1 MVKSLFPM
9 LRYLLILLGFA
20 ACSLGASE
28 QPECPR
34 VYDDTYAREHRLYFS
49 EPLVSYTVVGNGSS
63 ADKSALTEEDLGRHL
78 FTITGDDKHKPI
90 TRWMDQ
96 NRLEIRYPKGT
107 SCQTEYKFQIK
118 PGTTYLGGAPVVARE
133 VVLRM
138 PPGRLSG
145 RRIMDERGMGIMV
158 CPRTLESREDMEF
171 SAQKHPRFVF
181 RRARHGFWTDNRYY
195 IDCVEGVVE
204 PAYMKQGLMPDSLR
218 LLADKGEAVWKSLK
232 QNSVLPGHVVVR
244 PAKPLELDD
253 EWHLLVVP
261 REGDG
266 FSGDDSVCSQAT
278 PEPELGTGVQW
289 RLSDDK
295 KKYLLEVSFSEPMA
309 LGDMPALFDRMKLM
323 VGTREATPA
332 GRGRKKLQMDGYTLE
347 FRYAG
352 VSEVDPVK
360 EDDGGYYKVSED
372 EEGDKPMLSYTPQ
385 GVVEGFL
392 IEVSATAPALLDVVL
407 PADTKSHLGFSCTSE
422 HRHRISLNPAAP
434 VLKAGD
440 SLILPAKGD
449 RTLRLPYTNVSG
461 VQVNAWKLAHEMTA
475 TAFGFNLSNTVGI
488 SKHRLVY
495 DVLNA
500 REWRGYR
507 MRENTARDA
516 EKALDSAVTG
526 ERRHAARSRK
536 VLEGA
541 TAFPACRLQAGQGGM
556 LQSGELQL
564 KLDDATGGKPSPGM
578 YLLRFQQQSSP
589 QVRSALRLLNRA
601 EESLDAHQDV
611 LVQVTDLNVTFGK
624 DAVLV
629 NRYSDGKPVPHAVM
643 SWLDNKDKPHQLSI
657 REGIG
662 WFPKDCPEGRRAWVH
677 AGDDVVMT
685 TFPYSFSSE
694 DRTAE
699 ADKSA
704 TMLVLDRPLYRPGD
718 TVNVRGVLRL
728 RKSDGSCALPAEKV
742 AKVTFYRPDGSEL
755 EIRELSLGNYGAF
768 ETSFTLPT
776 GEDDVTG
783 SYEIRVECGDF
794 RESTNANCQVFRRDA
809 FKTTLDVEVDPVAPL
824 EFTVR
829 VSAVDYSGTPLG
841 GARCELEIGEE
852 KHQLSLDAE
861 GKASLTLPVTEK
873 MRKDGEIWVGG
884 SVVNDREEY
893 VTLPV
898 DCPDIYPADFHIDL
912 ELDRIK
918 LYDSRTDEVLGR
930 EQRVQLQLVAEEEK
944 PVPCANGLGYVETQK
959 RVLWSGELTVPAN
972 SELGVP
978 LPVNIE
984 EWRGKAHE
992 LVASGTDAAG
1002 RRAEE
1007 SRYIGYVRE
1016 SQEPEIKVTPGDGA
1030 VSLKGDFPHACT
1042 AHLFVGC
1049 GQKLRH
1055 VNLPVQAGEHT
1066 YQVPLQEGEE
1076 GSLCFTLVLPAEA
1089 PGASA
1094 ISCQDT
1100 CFVPIRRYH
1109 LDVALEVPQQVC
1121 RPAEVVTISGRVLTS
1136 DKPAD
1141 AEVTLYAVDAGM
1153 MSVAKYDYPDP
1164 ESWFC
1169 KRDAR
1174 SFTLASQWLALQ
1186 LHKPAPQS
1194 ADVEMLMGFWMGDMV
1209 GNGYSLSPEESY
1221 GHPGMLGAIFGNMY
1235 HTVAD
1240 GELPCWSLDGGVQY
1254 QMADA
1259 ECAPAPVVVP
1269 CKGAGGYSAKKKSIR
1284 GMDDEEYEGEDDE
1297 GPPRVVVS
1305 CMPLSPDPEDEELPR
1320 LRTNFS
1326 PVAVWKGALKTD
1338 AEGRFSAEVTL
1349 PDTLTTYEVIAVAVD
1364 RSGKRFGTNKGE
1376 FTVALPVMLT
1386 PGTPLFMSLGDELRL
1401 PLSIVNN
1408 TDEPGTWIVTL
1419 EGAAAPQEI
1428 TLDARCSG
1436 TLYFDFKAAT
1446 EGEQK
1451 LRWTAQGK
1459 PGSDAVQGEF
1469 SVRFPAP
1476 VLKET
1481 HRLAL
1486 SPGDAAVQLVS
1497 LLGSEVGTATRGELE
1512 LVASANP
1519 LLHLAGAADYLLE
1532 YPYGCTEQR
1541 ASALIPW
1548 LLYEELA
1555 PFCPKLAQT
1564 RPEEVKKVVE
1574 KAIADLLPRQ
1584 CEDGGLSFWGGWNHS
1599 CLWATAHA
1607 GYVLKLAQ
1615 EKGYEVPQEAM
1626 DKLYRYLW
1634 WTPYSNASARTR
1646 FAIART
1652 REKTGQMKDILREM
1666 LKPEEDDDEFPLLGR
1681 ETRAA
1686 MEFMLS
1692 MLENPDG
1699 ADAAFRTW
1707 LRTAGRDYRHGTT
1720 QGNAWNLFALV
1731 EYLKLKKEQGTTAS
1745 LVLQDGSQLPLG
1757 KGATVVPLPWQP
1769 GQEMKALPTALSAA
1783 AGTVYATLR
1792 VRALPDTTDYPGVTE
1807 RGLQV
1812 TRLYE
1817 TKGADGVWRPATA
1830 FKVGDVVRVTLTCA
1844 KVADEHKY
1852 LVLEDYL
1859 PASME
1864 AINPEVPSQAA
1875 GLEPM
1880 EWSLAF
1886 DHREYLADRVRG
1898 SCTRWGGRDLLN
1910 MRYYAR
1916 VKRAG
1921 TAAAPPA
1928 QAQLMYEPQVYG
1940 LSPNSKIVTEP

>member
-1 MVKSLFPM
+1 M
-9 LRYLLILLGFA
+9 LRYLLILFGFA

-34 VYDDTYAREHRLYFS
+34 VYEDAYAREHRLYFP
-49 EPLVSYTVVGNGSS
+49 EPLVSETVVSNGGVSDQS
-63 ADKSALTEEDLGRHL
+63 AYTEQDLGRHL
-78 FTITGDDKHKPI
+78 FTLAGDDKHKPI
-90 TRWMDQ
+90 ARWSDQ
-96 NRLEIRYPKGT
+96 NKLEIRYPKGT
-107 SCQTEYKFQIK
+107 SCRTEYRFQIK
-118 PGTTYLGGAPVVARE
+118 PGTTYLGGAPVVARD
-133 VVLRM
+133 VTLRM

-145 RRIMDERGMGIMV
+145 RRIMDERGMGIVV

-181 RRARHGFWTDNRYY
+181 RRARRGFWSDMRYY

-204 PAYMKQGLMPDSLR
+204 PAYLKQGLMPASLR
-218 LLADKGEAVWKSLK
+218 VLADKGETVWKALK
-232 QNSVLPGHVVVR
+232 QHSVLPGHVVVR
-244 PAKPLELDD
+244 PAKPLDLDD

-266 FSGDDSVCSQAT
+266 FSDEDPICRQAT
-278 PEPELGTGVQW
+278 PEPELGTGVCW
-289 RLSDDK
+289 KLSDDK

-309 LGDMPALFDRMKLM
+309 LADMPALFDRMKLM

-332 GRGRKKLQMDGYTLE
+332 GRGRKTLQMDGYTLE

-352 VSEVDPVK
+352 VSEVEPVK
-360 EDDGGYYKVSED
+360 ADDGGYYDVDDWDVD
-372 EEGDKPMLSYTPQ
+372 EDKPKLSYTPQ
-385 GVVEGFL
+385 GVVEGFI
-392 IEVSATAPALLDVVL
+392 IEVSSAAPALLDVVL
-407 PADTKSHLGFSCTSE
+407 PADTKSHLGFSCASE

-440 SLILPAKGD
+440 TLTLPARGD
-449 RTLRLPYTNVSG
+449 RMLRLPYTNVSG

-475 TAFGFNLSNTVGI
+475 TAFGFNLSDTMVVANR
-488 SKHRLVY
+488 RLVY

-507 MRENTARDA
+507 LKENPGREA
-516 EKALDSAVTG
+516 EDALDSAVKV
-526 ERRHAARSRK
+526 ERMYAARSRK

-541 TAFPACRLQAGQGGM
+541 TAFPGCRLQAGQGGM

-564 KLDDATGGKPSPGM
+564 KLDAVTGGRPAPGM
-578 YLLRFQQQSSP
+578 YLLRLQQQTNP
-589 QVRSALRLLNRA
+589 QVRSALRLMKRA

-643 SWLDNKDKPHQLSI
+643 SWLDDKDKPHQLSI
-657 REGIG
+657 RNGIG
-662 WFPKDCPEGRRAWVH
+662 WFPKDWPDGRRAWIH
-677 AGDDVVMT
+677 SGDDVVMT
-685 TFPYSFSSE
+685 VLPYRSSHAYD
-694 DRTAE
+694 DRDEEAE
-699 ADKSA
+699 KAS

-728 RKSDGSCALPAEKV
+728 RKTDGSCALPAEKV
-742 AKVTFYRPDGSEL
+742 ARVTFYRPDGSEL
-755 EIRELSLGNYGAF
+755 ETRELSLGNYGAF

-783 SYEIRVECGDF
+783 SYEIRVECGAF
-794 RESTNANCQVFRRDA
+794 SETVTVNCQVFRRDA
-809 FKTTLDVEVDPVAPL
+809 FKTTLDVEVDPVAPR

-841 GARCELEIGEE
+841 GARCELEVDGE
-852 KHQLSLDAE
+852 KHPLTLDAE
-861 GKASLTLPVTEK
+861 GKATLTLPVTEYMLK
-873 MRKDGEIWVGG
+873 TEGISVGG

-893 VTLPV
+893 VNLPG
-898 DCPDIYPADFHIDL
+898 DCPSIYPADFHIDL
-912 ELDRIK
+912 EQDRIK
-918 LYDSRTDEVLGR
+918 LYDSRTDDVLAR
-930 EQRVQLQLVAEEEK
+930 EQRVQLQLVEMEEK
-944 PVPCANGLGYVETQK
+944 PLPGANGLGYVKSQK
-959 RVLWSGELTVPAN
+959 KVLWSGELTVPAD

-978 LPVNIE
+978 LPVNVE

-992 LVASGTDAAG
+992 LVASGSDSEG
-1002 RRAEE
+1002 RRAEA
-1007 SRYIGYVRE
+1007 SCSIGYARD
-1016 SQEPEIKVTPGDGA
+1016 SHEPEIKVTPGDGA
-1030 VSLKGDFPHACT
+1030 VALKGDFPHACT

-1055 VNLPVQAGEHT
+1055 VNLPVQAGEQT

-1076 GSLCFTLVLPAEA
+1076 GSLRFTLVLPAAA
-1089 PGASA
+1089 PGETAT
-1094 ISCQDT
+1094 SCHDS

-1121 RPAEVVTISGRVLTS
+1121 RPAEVVTISGRVLAA

-1153 MSVAKYDYPDP
+1153 MSVAKYHYPDP

-1174 SFTLASQWLALQ
+1174 SFTLSSPGLA

-1194 ADVEMLMGFWMGDMV
+1194 PTVEMLMGFWLGDMV
-1209 GNGYSLSPEESY
+1209 GNGYSLTPEESY
-1221 GHPGMLGAIFGNMY
+1221 GHLGMLDAVLGNVY
-1235 HTVAD
+1235 HAVAD
-1240 GELPCWSLDGGVQY
+1240 GELPCWSLDAQY
-1254 QMADA
+1254 QAA

-1269 CKGAGGYSAKKKSIR
+1269 SMAAGLKSGSGSYYSKKKSIR
-1284 GMDDEEYEGEDDE
+1284 GMDDEEYEGEEDE
-1297 GPPRVVVS
+1297 GPAEFTCYLPPS
-1305 CMPLSPDPEDEELPR
+1305 SSPDAEQPR
-1320 LRTNFS
+1320 LRTNFC
-1326 PVAVWKGALKTD
+1326 PVAVWKGALRTD
-1338 AEGRFSAEVTL
+1338 AEGCFSAEVTL

-1364 RSGKRFGTNKGE
+1364 RSGKRFGTNKKE

-1408 TDEPGTWIVTL
+1408 TDEAGTWTVTL
-1419 EGAAAPQEI
+1419 EGAEAPQEI
-1428 TLDARCSG
+1428 TLAARSSG
-1436 TLYFDFKAAT
+1436 TLYFNFKAAA
-1446 EGEQK
+1446 EGDQK

-1481 HRLAL
+1481 HRLTL
-1486 SPGDAAVQLVS
+1486 SPGDAAVQLAS
-1497 LLGSEVGTATRGELE
+1497 LLGSEVGAATRGELE

-1519 LLHLAGAADYLLE
+1519 LLHLAGAADYLLA

-1548 LLYEELA
+1548 LLYDELA
-1555 PFCPKLAQT
+1555 PFCPQMAKT

-1584 CEDGGLSFWGGWNHS
+1584 CEDGGLSFWGGWNRS

-1666 LKPEEDDDEFPLLGR
+1666 LKEEEEDLEFPLLGR

-1686 MEFMLS
+1686 MQFMLS

-1731 EYLKLKKEQGTTAS
+1731 EYLRLKKEQGTAAR
-1745 LVLQDGSQLPLG
+1745 LVLQDGSQLPLD
-1757 KGATVVPLPWQP
+1757 KGATVVPLTWQP

-1783 AGTVYATLR
+1783 EGTVYATLR

-1844 KVADEHKY
+1844 KVADELKY

-1880 EWSLAF
+1880 PWSMAF

-1898 SCTRWGGRDLLN
+1898 FCTRWGGRDLLN

-1940 LSPNSKIVTEP
+1940 LSPNARIITES

>member
-1 MVKSLFPM
+1 MFH
-9 LRYLLILLGFA
+9 YLLILFGFV

-34 VYDDTYAREHRLYFS
+34 VYEDTFAREHRLYFS
-49 EPLVSYTVVGNGSS
+49 EPLVSQTVVSNGAST
-63 ADKSALTEEDLGRHL
+63 DKSAYTETDLGRHI
-78 FTITGDDKHKPI
+78 FTLTGDEQHKPI

-96 NRLEIRYPKGT
+96 NRMEIRYPKGT

-118 PGTTYLGGAPVVARE
+118 PGTTYLGGAPVESRE
-133 VVLRM
+133 LVFRM

-145 RRIMDERGMGIMV
+145 RRIMDERGMGVVV

-171 SAQKHPRFVF
+171 SAQKHPHFVF
-181 RRARHGFWTDNRYY
+181 RRARRSFWFDTRYY

-204 PAYMKQGLMPDSLR
+204 PAYMKQGLSAASLR
-218 LLADKGEAVWKSLK
+218 LLADKGEAVWRSLK
-232 QNSVLPGHVVVR
+232 QDKVLPGHVVVR
-244 PAKPLELDD
+244 PAEPLDQDD

-266 FSGDDSVCSQAT
+266 FSDDTPVCSEAT
-278 PEPELGTGVQW
+278 PVQELGTGVRW
-289 RLSDDK
+289 KLSDDK
-295 KKYLLEVSFSEPMA
+295 KKYLLEVSFSESMA
-309 LGDMPALFDRMKLM
+309 LSDMPALFDRMKLM
-323 VGTREATPA
+323 VGTREAAPA

-352 VSEVDPVK
+352 VIEVEPV
-360 EDDGGYYKVSED
+360 EADDGGYYEVREEEEAEKKV
-372 EEGDKPMLSYTPQ
+372 LSYTPQ
-385 GVVEGFL
+385 GVVEGFF
-392 IEVSATAPALLDVVL
+392 IEVSAAAPVLLDVVL
-407 PADTKSHLGFSCTSE
+407 PADTKSHLGFSCASE

-440 SLILPAKGD
+440 TLILPAKGD

-475 TAFGFNLSNTVGI
+475 TAFGFNLSNTVAVTR
-488 SKHRLVY
+488 HRLVY

-507 MRENTARDA
+507 LSENTSGEVEDM
-516 EKALDSAVTG
+516 LDSAVKS
-526 ERRHAARSRK
+526 ERKHAARSRK

-541 TAFPACRLQAGQGGM
+541 TAFPGCRVQAGQGGM
-556 LQSGELQL
+556 LQSGECLL
-564 KLDDATGGKPSPGM
+564 KLDDATGGKPAPGM
-578 YLLRFQQQSSP
+578 YLLRLQQQVNP

-601 EESLDAHQDV
+601 EKSLDAHQDV

-624 DAVLV
+624 DAILV
-629 NRYSDGKPVPHAVM
+629 NRYSDGKPVPHAVL
-643 SWLDNKDKPHQLSI
+643 SWLDDKNKPHQLSI
-657 REGIG
+657 RDGIG
-662 WFPKDCPEGRRAWVH
+662 WFPKGCPDGRRAWVH

-685 TFPYSFSSE
+685 VFPYLSSYGERKE
-694 DRTAE
+694 DAE
-699 ADKSA
+699 KAS

-728 RKSDGSCALPAEKV
+728 CKTDGSCALPAEKS
-742 AKVTFYRPDGSEL
+742 AKVIFSRPDGSEL
-755 EIRELSLGNYGAF
+755 ETRELSLGDYGAF

-794 RESTNANCQVFRRDA
+794 LESTTANCQVFRRDA
-809 FKTTLDVEVDPVAPL
+809 FKTTLDVEVDPVAPQ

-841 GARCELEIGEE
+841 GARCELEVEDK
-852 KHQLSLDAE
+852 KHPLTLDAE
-861 GKASLTLPVTEK
+861 GKASLTLPVTAE
-873 MRKDGEIWVGG
+873 MRESGGINVGG

-893 VTLPV
+893 VKLPV
-898 DCPDIYPADFHIDL
+898 DFPSIYPADFHIDL
-912 ELDRIK
+912 ALNRIK

-930 EQRVQLQLVAEEEK
+930 EQRVQLLLVAEEEK
-944 PVPCANGLGYVETQK
+944 PMPGANGLGYVKLQK
-959 RVLWSGELTVPAN
+959 KVLWSGELTVPAN

-978 LPVNIE
+978 LPVNVD

-992 LVASGTDAAG
+992 LVASGTDAEG
-1002 RRAEE
+1002 RRVEE
-1007 SRYIGYVRE
+1007 SCHIGYARD
-1016 SQEPEIKVTPGDGA
+1016 SREPEMKVTPGDRA
-1030 VSLKGDFPHACT
+1030 VSLRGDFPRACA

-1076 GSLCFTLVLPAEA
+1076 GSLSFTLVLPAET
-1089 PGASA
+1089 PGEEAK
-1094 ISCQDT
+1094 SCRDS

-1109 LDVALEVPQQVC
+1109 LDVALDVPQQVC
-1121 RPAEVVTISGRVLTS
+1121 RPADVVTVSGRVLAA

-1153 MSVAKYDYPDP
+1153 MSVAKYRYPDP

-1174 SFTLASQWLALQ
+1174 SFTLPSPDLAWR
-1186 LHKPAPQS
+1186 KVAPSS
-1194 ADVEMLMGFWMGDMV
+1194 AEVEMLMRFWLGDLV

-1221 GHPGMLGAIFGNMY
+1221 GHSGLLGAVFGNVY
-1235 HTVAD
+1235 HAVAD

-1254 QMADA
+1254 QMEYD
-1259 ECAPAPVVVP
+1259 ECAPEPVVVP
-1269 CKGAGGYSAKKKSIR
+1269 GLRSGSAYYSKKKSIR
-1284 GMDDEEYEGEDDE
+1284 GMDDEEYECEDDE
-1297 GPPRVVVS
+1297 GPPAAFVS
-1305 CMPLSPDPEDEELPR
+1305 YVPPAMTEGEAQPR
-1320 LRTNFS
+1320 LRTNFC

-1364 RSGKRFGTNKGE
+1364 RSGKRFGSTKGK

-1408 TDEPGTWIVTL
+1408 TDEAGTWTVTL

-1428 TLDARCSG
+1428 TLAARGSG

-1486 SPGDAAVQLVS
+1486 SPGATAVQLAS
-1497 LLGSEVGTATRGELE
+1497 LLGSEVGAATRGELE
-1512 LVASANP
+1512 LVVSANP

-1548 LLYEELA
+1548 LLYDELA
-1555 PFCPKLAQT
+1555 PFCPKLAKT
-1564 RPEEVKKVVE
+1564 RSEEVKKVVE

-1666 LKPEEDDDEFPLLGR
+1666 LKPEEEDFEFPLLGR

-1686 MEFMLS
+1686 MQFMLS

-1731 EYLKLKKEQGTTAS
+1731 EYLKLKKEQGTAAS

-1769 GQEMKALPTALSAA
+1769 GQVMKALPTALSAA

-1817 TKGADGVWRPATA
+1817 TKGADGVWRPATS

-1844 KVADEHKY
+1844 KVADELKY

-1875 GLEPM
+1875 GLQPM

-1898 SCTRWGGRDLLN
+1898 FCTRWGGRDLLN

-1940 LSPNSKIVTEP
+1940 LSPNAKIVTEP

>member
-1 MVKSLFPM
+1 MREKIFPM
-9 LRYLLILLGFA
+9 LRYLLILFGFA
-20 ACSLGASE
+20 VCSLGASE

-34 VYDDTYAREHRLYFS
+34 VYEDAYDREHRLYFP
-49 EPLVSYTVVGNGSS
+49 EPLVSHTVVDNCGATDQS
-63 ADKSALTEEDLGRHL
+63 AYTEQDLGRHL
-78 FTITGDDKHKPI
+78 FTLTGEDKHKPI
-90 TRWMDQ
+90 TRWLDQ

-107 SCQTEYKFQIK
+107 SCKTEYKFQIK
-118 PGTTYLGGAPVVARE
+118 PGTTYLGGAPVVARDL
-133 VVLRM
+133 VFRM
-138 PPGRLSG
+138 PPGRLTG
-145 RRIMDERGMGIMV
+145 RRIMDERGMGIVV
-158 CPRTLESREDMEF
+158 CPRTLDSREDMEF

-181 RRARHGFWTDNRYY
+181 RRARHGFWTGSRYY

-204 PAYMKQGLMPDSLR
+204 PAYMKQGLIPASLR
-218 LLADKGEAVWKSLK
+218 LLADKGESVWKSLK

-244 PAKPLELDD
+244 PGKPLDQDD

-266 FSGDDSVCSQAT
+266 FSGEDPICRQAT

-289 RLSDDK
+289 RLSDDM
-295 KKYLLEVSFSEPMA
+295 KKYLLEVFFSEPMA
-309 LGDMPALFDRMKLM
+309 LADMPALFDRMKLM

-352 VSEVDPVK
+352 VSEVEPVK
-360 EDDGGYYKVSED
+360 ADDGGYYYVD
-372 EEGDKPMLSYTPQ
+372 EDKPKLSYTPQ

-392 IEVSATAPALLDVVL
+392 IEVSSAAPALLDVVL
-407 PADTKSHLGFSCTSE
+407 PTDTKSHLGFSCTSE

-434 VLKAGD
+434 VLNAGD
-440 SLILPAKGD
+440 TLTLPARGD
-449 RTLRLPYTNVSG
+449 RMLRLPYTNVSG

-475 TAFGFNLSNTVGI
+475 TAFGFNLSNTVAVT
-488 SKHRLVY
+488 KHRLVY

-507 MRENTARDA
+507 MKENTSSEVED
-516 EKALDSAVTG
+516 ALDSAVKT
-526 ERRHAARSRK
+526 ERRHAVRSRK

-541 TAFPACRLQAGQGGM
+541 TAFPGCRLQAGQGGM

-564 KLDDATGGKPSPGM
+564 KLDAVTGGKPAPGM
-578 YLLRFQQQSSP
+578 YLLRLQHQASP

-601 EESLDAHQDV
+601 EASLDAHQDV
-611 LVQVTDLNVTFGK
+611 LVQVADLNVTFGK
-624 DAVLV
+624 DAILV

-643 SWLDNKDKPHQLSI
+643 SWLDDKNKPHQLSI
-657 REGIG
+657 RNGIG
-662 WFPKDCPEGRRAWVH
+662 WFPKDWPDGRRAWIH
-677 AGDDVVMT
+677 SGDDVVMT
-685 TFPYSFSSE
+685 VLPYRSSHAYD
-694 DRTAE
+694 DRDEEAE
-699 ADKSA
+699 KAS

-728 RKSDGSCALPAEKV
+728 RKADGSCALPAEKV
-742 AKVTFYRPDGSEL
+742 ARVTFYRPDGSEL
-755 EIRELSLGNYGAF
+755 ETRELSLGNYGAF

-783 SYEIRVECGDF
+783 SYEIRVECGAF
-794 RESTNANCQVFRRDA
+794 SEAVTVNCQVFRRDA
-809 FKTTLDVEVDPVAPL
+809 FKTTLDVEVDPVAPR

-841 GARCELEIGEE
+841 GARCELEVDGE
-852 KHQLSLDAE
+852 KHPLTLDAE
-861 GKASLTLPVTEK
+861 GKATLTLPVTEEMLK
-873 MRKDGEIWVGG
+873 TEGISVGG

-893 VTLPV
+893 VNLPG
-898 DCPDIYPADFHIDL
+898 DCPSIYPADFHIDL
-912 ELDRIK
+912 EQDRIK
-918 LYDSRTDEVLGR
+918 LYDSRTDEVLAR
-930 EQRVQLQLVAEEEK
+930 EQRVQLQLVEEEEK
-944 PVPCANGLGYVETQK
+944 PLPGANGLGYVKKQK
-959 RVLWSGELTVPAN
+959 KVLWSGEVTVPAN

-978 LPVNIE
+978 IPVNVA

-992 LVASGTDAAG
+992 LVASGSDSEG
-1002 RRAEE
+1002 RRAEA
-1007 SRYIGYVRE
+1007 SCSIGYARD
-1016 SQEPEIKVTPGDGA
+1016 SHEPEIKVTPGDGA
-1030 VSLKGDFPHACT
+1030 VALKGDFPHACT

-1055 VNLPVQAGEHT
+1055 VNLPVQAGEQT

-1076 GSLCFTLVLPAEA
+1076 GSLRFTLVLPAAA
-1089 PGASA
+1089 PGETAT
-1094 ISCQDT
+1094 SCHDS

-1121 RPAEVVTISGRVLTS
+1121 RPAEVVTISGRVLAA

-1153 MSVAKYDYPDP
+1153 MSVAKYHYPDP

-1174 SFTLASQWLALQ
+1174 SFTLSSPGLA

-1194 ADVEMLMGFWMGDMV
+1194 AEVEMLMGFWMGDMV
-1209 GNGYSLSPEESY
+1209 GKGYSLSPEESY
-1221 GHPGMLGAIFGNMY
+1221 GHSGMLGAIFGNMY
-1235 HTVAD
+1235 HAVAD
-1240 GELPCWSLDGGVQY
+1240 GELPCWSLDAQY
-1254 QMADA
+1254 QAA
-1259 ECAPAPVVVP
+1259 ECAPAPVVP
-1269 CKGAGGYSAKKKSIR
+1269 CIAAGARSGSGVYYSKKKSIR
-1284 GMDDEEYEGEDDE
+1284 GLDDEECEGEDDE
-1297 GPPRVVVS
+1297 GPAEFTCYVPPS
-1305 CMPLSPDPEDEELPR
+1305 SPPDAEQPR
-1320 LRTNFS
+1320 LRTNFC

-1364 RSGKRFGTNKGE
+1364 RSGKRFGTNKKE

-1408 TDEPGTWIVTL
+1408 TDEAGTWTVTL
-1419 EGAAAPQEI
+1419 EGAEAPQEI
-1428 TLDARCSG
+1428 TLAARSSG
-1436 TLYFDFKAAT
+1436 TLYFNFKAAA
-1446 EGEQK
+1446 EGDQK

-1481 HRLAL
+1481 HRLTL
-1486 SPGDAAVQLVS
+1486 SPGDAAVQLAS
-1497 LLGSEVGTATRGELE
+1497 LLGSEVGAATRGELE

-1519 LLHLAGAADYLLE
+1519 LLHLAGAADYLLA

-1548 LLYEELA
+1548 LLYDELA
-1555 PFCPKLAQT
+1555 PFCPQMAKT
-1564 RPEEVKKVVE
+1564 RPDEVKKVVE

-1584 CEDGGLSFWGGWNHS
+1584 CEDGGLSFWGGWNRS

-1634 WTPYSNASARTR
+1634 WTPYGNASARTR

-1666 LKPEEDDDEFPLLGR
+1666 LKEEEEDHEFPLLGR

-1686 MEFMLS
+1686 MQFMLS

-1699 ADAAFRTW
+1699 ADASFRTW
-1707 LRTAGRDYRHGTT
+1707 MRTAGRDYRHGTT

-1731 EYLKLKKEQGTTAS
+1731 EYLKLKKEQGTAAR
-1745 LVLQDGSQLPLG
+1745 LVLQDGSQQPLG

-1783 AGTVYATLR
+1783 EGTVYATLR

-1817 TKGADGVWRPATA
+1817 TRGADGVWRPATS

-1844 KVADEHKY
+1844 KVADELKY

-1864 AINPEVPSQAA
+1864 AINPEVPSQSA

-1880 EWSLAF
+1880 PWSLSF

-1898 SCTRWGGRDLLN
+1898 FCTRWGGRDLLN
-1910 MRYYAR
+1910 MCYYAR

-1940 LSPNSKIVTEP
+1940 LSPNAKIVTEP

>member
-1 MVKSLFPM
+1 MLF
-9 LRYLLILLGFA
+9 GFV

-34 VYDDTYAREHRLYFS
+34 VYEDTYAREHRLYFP
-49 EPLVSYTVVGNGSS
+49 EPLVSHTVVSNGSS
-63 ADKSALTEEDLGRHL
+63 TDKSAYTEADLGRHI
-78 FTITGDDKHKPI
+78 FTLTGDDKHKPI

-118 PGTTYLGGAPVVARE
+118 PGTTYLGGAPVESRE
-133 VVLRM
+133 LVFRM

-145 RRIMDERGMGIMV
+145 RRIMDARGMGIVV
-158 CPRTLESREDMEF
+158 CPRTLDSREDMVF

-181 RRARHGFWTDNRYY
+181 RRARRGFWTDARYY

-204 PAYMKQGLMPDSLR
+204 PAYMKQGLIPASLR
-218 LLADKGEAVWKSLK
+218 VLADKGESVWKALK
-232 QNSVLPGHVVVR
+232 QDSVLPGHVVVR
-244 PAKPLELDD
+244 PAKPLDLDD

-266 FSGDDSVCSQAT
+266 FSDADPVCRQAT
-278 PEPELGTGVQW
+278 PEPELGTGVRW
-289 RLSDDK
+289 KLSDDK
-295 KKYLLEVSFSEPMA
+295 KKYLLEVSFSESMS
-309 LGDMPALFDRMKLM
+309 LSDMPALFDRMKLM
-323 VGTREATPA
+323 VGTREAAPA

-352 VSEVDPVK
+352 VIEVEPV
-360 EDDGGYYKVSED
+360 EADDGGYYEVREEEDAEKKV
-372 EEGDKPMLSYTPQ
+372 LSYTPQ
-385 GVVEGFL
+385 GVVEGFF
-392 IEVSATAPALLDVVL
+392 IEVSAAAPALLDVVL
-407 PADTKSHLGFSCTSE
+407 PADTKSHLGFSCASE

-475 TAFGFNLSNTVGI
+475 TTFGFNLSNTVAVTR
-488 SKHRLVY
+488 HRLVY

-507 MRENTARDA
+507 LSENTSGEVEDM
-516 EKALDSAVTG
+516 LDSAVKL
-526 ERRHAARSRK
+526 ERWHAARSRK

-541 TAFPACRLQAGQGGM
+541 TAFPGCRVQAGQGGM
-556 LQSGELQL
+556 LQSGECLL
-564 KLDDATGGKPSPGM
+564 KLDDATGGKPAPGM
-578 YLLRFQQQSSP
+578 YLLRLQQQVNP

-611 LVQVTDLNVTFGK
+611 LVQVTDLNVTCGK
-624 DAVLV
+624 DAILV

-643 SWLDNKDKPHQLSI
+643 SWLDDKNKPHQLSI
-657 REGIG
+657 RDGIG
-662 WFPKDCPEGRRAWVH
+662 WFPKDCPKGIHVWVH

-685 TFPYSFSSE
+685 VFPYLSSYGERKE
-694 DRTAE
+694 DAE
-699 ADKSA
+699 KAS

-728 RKSDGSCALPAEKV
+728 CKTDGSCALPAEKS
-742 AKVTFYRPDGSEL
+742 AKVIFSRPDGSEL
-755 EIRELSLGNYGAF
+755 ETRELSLGDYGAF

-809 FKTTLDVEVDPVAPL
+809 FKTTLDVEVDPVAPQK
-824 EFTVR
+824 FTVR

-841 GARCELEIGEE
+841 GARCELEVDEE
-852 KHQLSLDAE
+852 KHHLTLDAE
-861 GKASLTLPVTEK
+861 GRATLTLPVTAE
-873 MRKDGEIWVGG
+873 MRESGGISVGG

-893 VTLPV
+893 VTLPG
-898 DCPDIYPADFHIDL
+898 DCPSIYPADFHIDL
-912 ELDRIK
+912 ALNRIK
-918 LYDSRTDEVLGR
+918 LYDSRTEKVLAR
-930 EQRVQLQLVAEEEK
+930 EQQVQLQLVAEEEK
-944 PVPCANGLGYVETQK
+944 PMPGANGLGYVKPQK
-959 RVLWSGELTVPAN
+959 KVLWSGELTVPAN

-978 LPVNIE
+978 LPVNVD

-992 LVASGTDAAG
+992 LVASGTDAEG
-1002 RRAEE
+1002 CRVEE
-1007 SRYIGYVRE
+1007 SCHIGYARD
-1016 SQEPEIKVTPGDGA
+1016 SREPEIKVTPGDGA
-1030 VSLKGDFPHACT
+1030 VALKGDFPRACT

-1076 GSLCFTLVLPAEA
+1076 GSLSFTLVLPAEA
-1089 PGASA
+1089 PGEEAK
-1094 ISCQDT
+1094 SCCDS

-1109 LDVALEVPQQVC
+1109 LDVALDVPQQVC
-1121 RPAEVVTISGRVLTS
+1121 RPADVVTVSGRVLAA

-1153 MSVAKYDYPDP
+1153 MSVAKYRYPDP

-1174 SFTLASQWLALQ
+1174 SFTLTSPGLAWR
-1186 LHKPAPQS
+1186 KVAPSS
-1194 ADVEMLMGFWMGDMV
+1194 AEVEMLMGIWLGDLV

-1221 GHPGMLGAIFGNMY
+1221 GHSGLLGAVFGNVY
-1235 HTVAD
+1235 HAVAD
-1240 GELPCWSLDGGVQY
+1240 GELPCWSLDGGEQY
-1254 QMADA
+1254 QMAYD
-1259 ECAPAPVVVP
+1259 ECAPSPVVVP
-1269 CKGAGGYSAKKKSIR
+1269 GLRSGSAYYSKKKSIR

-1297 GPPRVVVS
+1297 GPPAAF
-1305 CMPLSPDPEDEELPR
+1305 LSYVPPAMTEGEAQPR

-1408 TDEPGTWIVTL
+1408 TDEAGTWTVTL
-1419 EGAAAPQEI
+1419 EGAAAPLEI
-1428 TLDARCSG
+1428 TLAARGSG
-1436 TLYFDFKAAT
+1436 TLFFDFKAVT

-1476 VLKET
+1476 VLKEA

-1497 LLGSEVGTATRGELE
+1497 LLGSEVGCATRGELE

-1519 LLHLAGAADYLLE
+1519 LLHLAGAADYLLA

-1548 LLYEELA
+1548 LLYDELA
-1555 PFCPKLAQT
+1555 PFCLQMAKT
-1564 RPEEVKKVVE
+1564 RPDEVKKVVE

-1652 REKTGQMKDILREM
+1652 REKTGQMKDILRDM
-1666 LKPEEDDDEFPLLGR
+1666 LKAEEDEYEFPLLGR

-1686 MEFMLS
+1686 MQFMLT

-1731 EYLKLKKEQGTTAS
+1731 EYLKLKKEQGTAAT
-1745 LVLQDGSQLPLG
+1745 LVLQDGSQLSLG

-1817 TKGADGVWRPATA
+1817 TKGADGVWRPATS

-1844 KVADEHKY
+1844 KVADELKY

-1859 PASME
+1859 PSSME

-1898 SCTRWGGRDLLN
+1898 FCTRWGGRDLLN

-1940 LSPNSKIVTEP
+1940 LSPNAKIVTEP

>member
-1 MVKSLFPM
+1 MF
-9 LRYLLILLGFA
+9 RYLLMLFGFT

-28 QPECPR
+28 VPECPR
-34 VYDDTYAREHRLYFS
+34 VYDDTYAREHRLYFP
-49 EPLVSYTVVGNGSS
+49 EPLVSQTVVNNGAST
-63 ADKSALTEEDLGRHL
+63 DKSAYTEADLGRHI
-78 FTITGDDKHKPI
+78 FTLTGDEQHKPI
-90 TRWMDQ
+90 TRWSDQ
-96 NRLEIRYPKGT
+96 NKLEIRYPKGT

-118 PGTTYLGGAPVVARE
+118 PGTTYLGGAPVEARE
-133 VVLRM
+133 LVFRM

-145 RRIMDERGMGIMV
+145 RRIMDERGMGVVV

-181 RRARHGFWTDNRYY
+181 RRARRGFWSDTRYY
-195 IDCVEGVVE
+195 IDCVEGIAE
-204 PAYMKQGLMPDSLR
+204 PAYMKQGLIPASLR
-218 LLADKGEAVWKSLK
+218 VREDKGESVWKALK
-232 QNSVLPGHVVVR
+232 QDSVLPGHVVVR
-244 PAKPLELDD
+244 PAKPLDLDG
-253 EWHLLVVP
+253 EWHLLGVP
-261 REGDG
+261 RGGDG
-266 FSGDDSVCSQAT
+266 FSGEDPVCQQAT
-278 PEPELGTGVQW
+278 PEPELGTGVRW
-289 RLSDDK
+289 KLSDDK
-295 KKYLLEVSFSEPMA
+295 KKYLLEVSFSESMA
-309 LGDMPALFDRMKLM
+309 LSDMPDLFDRMKLM
-323 VGTREATPA
+323 VGTREAAPA

-352 VSEVDPVK
+352 VIEVEPV
-360 EDDGGYYKVSED
+360 EADDGGYYEVREEEEAEKKV
-372 EEGDKPMLSYTPQ
+372 LSYTPQ
-385 GVVEGFL
+385 GVVEGFF
-392 IEVSATAPALLDVVL
+392 IEVSAAAPALLDVVL
-407 PADTKSHLGFSCTSE
+407 PADTESHLGFSCASE

-475 TAFGFNLSNTVGI
+475 TAFGFNLSNTVAVTR
-488 SKHRLVY
+488 HRLVY

-507 MRENTARDA
+507 LSANTSGEVEDM
-516 EKALDSAVTG
+516 LDSAVKS
-526 ERRHAARSRK
+526 ERKHAARSRK

-541 TAFPACRLQAGQGGM
+541 TAFPGCRMQTGQGGM
-556 LQSGELQL
+556 LQSGECQL
-564 KLDDATGGKPSPGM
+564 KLDDATGGKPAPGM
-578 YLLRFQQQSSP
+578 YLLRFHQQANP

-601 EESLDAHQDV
+601 EESMDAHQDV

-629 NRYSDGKPVPHAVM
+629 NRYSDGKLVPHAVM
-643 SWLDNKDKPHQLSI
+643 SWLDSENKPHQLSI
-657 REGIG
+657 RDGIG
-662 WFPKDCPEGRRAWVH
+662 WFPKGCPDGRRAWVH

-685 TFPYSFSSE
+685 TFPSRSSYGE
-694 DRTAE
+694 DDEDAE
-699 ADKSA
+699 KAS

-728 RKSDGSCALPAEKV
+728 CKTDGSCALPAEKS
-742 AKVTFYRPDGSEL
+742 AKVIFSRPDGSEL
-755 EIRELSLGNYGAF
+755 ETRELSLGDYGAF

-794 RESTNANCQVFRRDA
+794 LESTTANCQVFRRDA
-809 FKTTLDVEVDPVAPL
+809 FKTTLDVEVDPVAPR

-841 GARCELEIGEE
+841 GARCELEVDEE
-852 KHQLSLDAE
+852 KHHLTLDAE
-861 GKASLTLPVTEK
+861 GKSTLTLPVTAE
-873 MRKDGEIWVGG
+873 MWESGGISVGG

-893 VTLPV
+893 VTLPG
-898 DCPDIYPADFHIDL
+898 DCPSIYPADFHIDL
-912 ELDRIK
+912 ELDRLK
-918 LYDSRTDEVLGR
+918 LYDSRTDEVLAR
-930 EQRVQLQLVAEEEK
+930 EQRVQLQLVEEEEK
-944 PVPCANGLGYVETQK
+944 PLPGANGLGYVMAQK
-959 RVLWSGELTVPAN
+959 KVLWSGEITVPAN

-978 LPVNIE
+978 LPMNIE

-992 LVASGTDAAG
+992 LVAFGTDAEG
-1002 RRAEE
+1002 RRVEE
-1007 SRYIGYVRE
+1007 SCSISYARDSR
-1016 SQEPEIKVTPGDGA
+1016 EPEIKVTPGDGT
-1030 VSLKGDFPHACT
+1030 VSLKGDFPRACT

-1055 VNLPVQAGEHT
+1055 VNLPVQAGEQT
-1066 YQVPLQEGEE
+1066 YRIPLQEGEE
-1076 GSLCFTLVLPAEA
+1076 GSLSFTLVLPADA
-1089 PGASA
+1089 PGAEA
-1094 ISCQDT
+1094 KSCRNS

-1109 LDVALEVPQQVC
+1109 LDVALDVPQQVC
-1121 RPAEVVTISGRVLTS
+1121 RPAEVVTISGRVQTA

-1153 MSVAKYDYPDP
+1153 MSVAKYRYPDP

-1169 KRDAR
+1169 SRNAR
-1174 SFTLASQWLALQ
+1174 SFTLTSPGLALHKSASQS
-1186 LHKPAPQS
+1186 PA
-1194 ADVEMLMGFWMGDMV
+1194 AELLIGFWLGDLV

-1221 GHPGMLGAIFGNMY
+1221 GHSGLLGAVFGNIY
-1235 HTVAD
+1235 HAVAD
-1240 GELPCWSLDGGVQY
+1240 GELPCWLLDGGVQY
-1254 QMADA
+1254 QMADD
-1259 ECAPAPVVVP
+1259 ECAPSPVVVP
-1269 CKGAGGYSAKKKSIR
+1269 GLRSGSAYYSKKKSIR

-1297 GPPRVVVS
+1297 GPPAAFVS
-1305 CMPLSPDPEDEELPR
+1305 YVPPSSSPETEQPR
-1320 LRTNFS
+1320 LRTNFC

-1408 TDEPGTWIVTL
+1408 TDEAGTWTVTL
-1419 EGAAAPQEI
+1419 EGAAVPQEI
-1428 TLDARCSG
+1428 TLAARGSG
-1436 TLYFDFKAAT
+1436 TLFFNFKAVT

-1476 VLKET
+1476 VLKEA
-1481 HRLAL
+1481 HRLTL
-1486 SPGDAAVQLVS
+1486 SPGDAAVQLAS
-1497 LLGSEVGTATRGELE
+1497 LLGSEVGCATRGELE

-1519 LLHLAGAADYLLE
+1519 LLHLAGAADYLLA

-1548 LLYEELA
+1548 LLYDELA
-1555 PFCPKLAQT
+1555 PFCPKLAKT

-1615 EKGYEVPQEAM
+1615 EKGHEVPQEAM

-1652 REKTGQMKDILREM
+1652 REKTGQMKDILRDM
-1666 LKPEEDDDEFPLLGR
+1666 LKEEEEYEFPLLGR

-1686 MEFMLS
+1686 MQFMLT

-1731 EYLKLKKEQGTTAS
+1731 EYLKLKKEQGTAAT
-1745 LVLQDGSQLPLG
+1745 LVLQDGSQLSLG

-1817 TKGADGVWRPATA
+1817 TKGADGVWRPATS

-1844 KVADEHKY
+1844 KVADELKY

-1880 EWSLAF
+1880 PWSLAF

-1898 SCTRWGGRDLLN
+1898 FCTRWGGRDLLN

-1940 LSPNSKIVTEP
+1940 LSPNAKIVTEP